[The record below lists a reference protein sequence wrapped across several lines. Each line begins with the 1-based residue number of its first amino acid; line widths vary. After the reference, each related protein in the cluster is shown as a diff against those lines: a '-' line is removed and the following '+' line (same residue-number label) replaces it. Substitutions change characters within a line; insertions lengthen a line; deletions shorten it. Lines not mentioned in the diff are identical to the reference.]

1 MNIFTA
7 VFTRWQQSPAWLRL
21 SSALVTGLSGDVGVA
36 YTVPVAVTTDHPALP
51 APLQQQLQRQAAT
64 LSELQTATLRLQE
77 KKAVAEH

>member
-7 VFTRWQQSPAWLRL
+7 VFTRWQQSPAWFRF
-21 SSALVTGLSGDVGVA
+21 SSALVTGYLAMLVLHILCLLLLQL
-36 YTVPVAVTTDHPALP
+36 TTPALP